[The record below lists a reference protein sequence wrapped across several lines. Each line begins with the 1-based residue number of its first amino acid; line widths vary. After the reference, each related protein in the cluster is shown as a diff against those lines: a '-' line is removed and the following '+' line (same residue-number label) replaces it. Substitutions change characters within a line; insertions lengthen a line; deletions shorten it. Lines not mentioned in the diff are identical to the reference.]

1 MRVQRVALIEATRQ
15 RPADVDNVGP
25 GEDRTVPVR
34 GHSYPASHMRGH
46 LLGGGARRGRVDC
59 GQRLGVADVGVR

>member
-25 GEDRTVPVR
+25 GEDRTVRARPWPQLPSLSYARTYAGRWGSTWSR
-34 GHSYPASHMRGH
+34 GTAGTGSAW
-46 LLGGGARRGRVDC
+46 
-59 GQRLGVADVGVR
+59 